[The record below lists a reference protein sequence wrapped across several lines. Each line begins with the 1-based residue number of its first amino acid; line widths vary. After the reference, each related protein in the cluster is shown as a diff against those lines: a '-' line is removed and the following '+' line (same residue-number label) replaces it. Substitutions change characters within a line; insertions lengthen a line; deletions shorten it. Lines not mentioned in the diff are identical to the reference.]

1 MRNNIEVESERSSD
15 DTVAVATRSTGLLVG
30 GDRDDDLGE
39 VGEGIHLSGGGFWRC
54 WRCWIVAWSATGEI
68 GVASVGG
75 FIQKL
80 EVGGVIR

>member
-1 MRNNIEVESERSSD
+1 MRNNIALESVHSSD
-15 DTVAVATRSTGLLVG
+15 DTVAVSTRSTALLVG
-30 GDRDDDLGE
+30 GDGDYDLGE

-68 GVASVGG
+68 GVASVGD